1 MADTPDPPARG
12 LQRAV
17 QGARELGRD
26 AVARLRASP
35 TAPGPADQDR
45 DSAAESAAPRSDETP
60 MGMQDPRELAQA
72 IPLVERAFAFIDICG
87 FTAFTAEHGEHAAI
101 TALRRFRT
109 LTREVAT
116 RRGVRVAKWLGDGVM
131 LVGVEV
137 GPTIAAATELIARY
151 DVEVLPLRGGVAHG
165 WVLLF
170 EGDDYIGRPA
180 NLAARLCDAAA
191 AGEVLALGYGPRDL
205 PGWVEVKGTRDITV
219 HGLGRIRR
227 VQRLGVRPDVELPT
241 LSVPVVSETRARRG
255 GGD

>member
-1 MADTPDPPARG
+1 MTDTPELPVRG

-17 QGARELGRD
+17 RGARDLGRD
-26 AVARLRASP
+26 AMARLRPSSDLEP
-35 TAPGPADQDR
+35 PGPPDPTGIETG
-45 DSAAESAAPRSDETP
+45 AAEERPV
-60 MGMQDPRELAQA
+60 GMQDPRELAQA
-72 IPLVERAFAFIDICG
+72 IPLVERAFAFLDICG

-101 TALRRFRT
+101 SALRRFRT

-151 DVEVLPLRGGVAHG
+151 DVDVLPLRGGVAHG

-180 NLAARLCDAAA
+180 NLAARLCDAANP
-191 AGEVLALGYGPRDL
+191 GEVLAVGYGPADL
-205 PGWVEVKGTRDITV
+205 PDWVEVKGMRDVTV

-241 LSVPVVSETRARRG
+241 LTVPVVSEARSRRG

>member
-1 MADTPDPPARG
+1 MTDTPDPPVRG

-17 QGARELGRD
+17 RGARDLGRD
-26 AVARLRASP
+26 AMARLRPPASP
-35 TAPGPADQDR
+35 DADPGPAGP
-45 DSAAESAAPRSDETP
+45 AAPEAAAPEERP
-60 MGMQDPRELAQA
+60 VGMQDPRELAQA
-72 IPLVERAFAFIDICG
+72 IPLVERAFAFLDICG

-101 TALRRFRT
+101 SALRRFRT

-151 DVEVLPLRGGVAHG
+151 DVDVLPLRGGVAHG

-180 NLAARLCDAAA
+180 NLAARLCDAANP
-191 AGEVLALGYGPRDL
+191 GEVLAVGYGPADL
-205 PGWVEVKGTRDITV
+205 PDWVEVKGTRDVTV

-241 LSVPVVSETRARRG
+241 LTVPVVSEARSRRG